1 MTPTVMIQSKLD
13 CRSRKQKRK
22 NQPITMP
29 GLFFGFRLR
38 LRQSSFHWIGVI
50 SGIGRNWN
58 RCDSADDSDF
68 RFSLVRSAYDSDYDS
83 DSDSAASE
91 NQPLLNSLLERPSSL
106 TNTFKDFEGCP
117 EVSEIDN
124 FSNLL

>member
-1 MTPTVMIQSKLD
+1 
-13 CRSRKQKRK
+13 
-22 NQPITMP
+22 MP

-58 RCDSADDSDF
+58 RSGSAYDSDF

-83 DSDSAASE
+83 DSNSVASE
-91 NQPLLNSLLERPSSL
+91 NQPLHTLMLTWWNDIIKTYKEVHAISFTGSPSTASGKGNTDDNSVCVP
-106 TNTFKDFEGCP
+106 
-117 EVSEIDN
+117 
-124 FSNLL
+124 